1 MRHEGIA
8 PLLPNKDMLKA
19 LVAVFAL
26 AGFLYFLFY
35 PWLKHKIGRKKL
47 FRWFL
52 ILYIA
57 IVLATTV
64 GTYILN

>member
-1 MRHEGIA
+1 
-8 PLLPNKDMLKA
+8 MLKA